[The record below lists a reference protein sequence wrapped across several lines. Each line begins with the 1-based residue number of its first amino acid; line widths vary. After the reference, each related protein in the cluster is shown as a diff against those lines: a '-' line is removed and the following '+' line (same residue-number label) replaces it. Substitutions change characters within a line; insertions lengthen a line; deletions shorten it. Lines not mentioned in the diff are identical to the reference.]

1 MIYAMQA
8 SETVLEWACENLYR
22 EGDEFHLLHVIP
34 VPMPE
39 VIGGF
44 AMDSIV
50 TVDPDPAVDVKHI
63 SDAKEMM
70 KSRFVTK
77 LASRNIPYQVEI
89 VHYLTDADSVGTF
102 VLDFKDKIACWNPP
116 CLL

>member
-1 MIYAMQA
+1 LQA
-8 SETVLEWACENLYR
+8 SEKVLEWAVENLYR

-50 TVDPDPAVDVKHI
+50 TVDPDPATDLKHI
-63 SDAKEMM
+63 SEAKEML
-70 KSRFVTK
+70 KVRFVPK

-89 VHYLTDADSVGTF
+89 VHFLTDADSIGKSKTV
-102 VLDFKDKIACWNPP
+102 KIEFFY
-116 CLL
+116 